1 MPAEG
6 PLRHGHDA
14 GFRLIETMRW
24 EPGTGLVRRDLHFS
38 RLAGSARELG
48 FAFSQQAVDTRIRAA
63 LRGANGAMRVR
74 VVLER
79 DGQATVEAKPFAA
92 LPAARPWRLGIAAI
106 RLDSTDP
113 LLRHKTSRRAVYE
126 AARAEFSPGDADE
139 VLLLNERGEL
149 CEGTIT
155 SLFVETGH
163 GLLATPALGCGLLP
177 GVLRAELIEHGKA
190 EERVLLPRDIGGRR
204 LFVGNSLR
212 GLIEA
217 TLSPQGAP

>member
-113 LLRHKTSRRAVYE
+113 LLRHKTSKPGFAFVSFAIAGLHGFVLAGLALDLVPE
-126 AARAEFSPGDADE
+126 ALKTA
-139 VLLLNERGEL
+139 L
-149 CEGTIT
+149 
-155 SLFVETGH
+155 SL
-163 GLLATPALGCGLLP
+163 
-177 GVLRAELIEHGKA
+177 
-190 EERVLLPRDIGGRR
+190 
-204 LFVGNSLR
+204 
-212 GLIEA
+212 
-217 TLSPQGAP
+217 